1 MALKKIEKY
10 IDLLLFLYAN
20 KKVDVGTIEKKF
32 GMKYITVNK
41 LFKIW
46 MQEGLIER
54 EKIIG
59 THGGYSYQYYLNEKG
74 IKFLK
79 ERASKIIKTL
89 ELSKEGSQDSL
100 KKKNFNES
108 KH

>member
-1 MALKKIEKY
+1 
-10 IDLLLFLYAN
+10 
-20 KKVDVGTIEKKF
+20 
-32 GMKYITVNK
+32 MKYITVNK
-41 LFKIW
+41 LFNIW

-59 THGGYSYQYYLNEKG
+59 TLGGYSYQYYLNEKG

-79 ERASKIIKTL
+79 ERALKITKTL
-89 ELSKEGSQDSL
+89 DLSKEGSQDSL
-100 KKKNFNES
+100 KKKDSNES